1 MHVPFSGNPG
11 SEKVGAII
19 PVPIESPFDTPAKTY
34 RAYSRIDI
42 NALVPLPNRRML
54 ADPLPRLPQTRRNYT

>member
-1 MHVPFSGNPG
+1 LGQLFLS
-11 SEKVGAII
+11 
-19 PVPIESPFDTPAKTY
+19 PIESPFDTPAKTY